1 MPKTVT
7 EAQQLIGEA
16 ETAGADFVEV
26 RLDNFTDLGLLA
38 EVATHGKALKIAT
51 IKLACS
57 WMENSR
63 EPKPHQKEILL
74 NAARSG
80 FEYVDIDLETTDL
93 KEFANEMR
101 ESGAKIIVSVH
112 NFKTTPEIAE
122 LNQILD
128 EEIAYG
134 ADVCKIVTTANRVE
148 DNLSLLN
155 FTAVAS
161 KKAKVVCFGM
171 KEAGRI
177 SRVLS
182 PLFGGFF
189 TFASLGRGAETAP
202 GQMSIVEMRAM
213 YKLLG
218 F

>member
-1 MPKTVT
+1 MPKTVA

-16 ETAGADFVEV
+16 ETAGADFVEI
-26 RLDNFTDLGLLA
+26 RLDTFTDLGYLA
-38 EVATHGKALKIAT
+38 EFATHGKAPKIAT
-51 IKLACS
+51 LKLA
-57 WMENSR
+57 SR
-63 EPKPHQKEILL
+63 DGKFTGTETHQKEILL
-74 NAARSG
+74 KAATSG
-80 FEYVDIDLETTDL
+80 FDYVDIDLETTDL

-148 DNLSLLN
+148 DNLSLLG

-161 KKAKVVCFGM
+161 KMAKVVCFGM

-202 GQMSIVEMRAM
+202 GQMSIDEMQAI

-218 F
+218 L

>member
-7 EAQQLIGEA
+7 ETQQLIGEA
-16 ETAGADFVEV
+16 ETADADFVEV

-51 IKLACS
+51 IKLA
-57 WMENSR
+57 SR
-63 EPKPHQKEILL
+63 DGKFTGTETAQKEILL